1 MALTRKF
8 LKAMGIEDD
17 KIDQIVEAH
26 SETIDGL
33 KADLSK
39 YKTEAEKLST
49 VQKELDDLKAL
60 GTDDYKEKYESLQ
73 KDFDSYKSAQVAK
86 ETKKAKEAVYEGLLK
101 KAGVSE
107 KRIASIIK
115 ISDLEK
121 MKLTD
126 GKLSEEDEKTM
137 LSTIKEE
144 YSDFIVQQQ
153 QSGAKSPN
161 PPKNNDHQQTYTM
174 ADIKNMSPAQINEN
188 WDAVKA
194 SLKNGG

>member
-26 SETIDGL
+26 AETIDGL
-33 KADLSK
+33 KTDLSK
-39 YKTEAEKLST
+39 AKADAEKLST

-60 GTDDYKEKYESLQ
+60 GTGDYKEKYEALQ
-73 KDFDSYKSAQVAK
+73 KDFDDYKSAQVEK

-101 KAGVSE
+101 EAGVNE
-107 KRIASIIK
+107 KRIAAILK
-115 ISDLEK
+115 ITSFDGMELK
-121 MKLTD
+121 D
-126 GKLSEEDEKTM
+126 GKLSEDDKKAI
-137 LSTIKEE
+137 LSNIKEE
-144 YSDFIVQQQ
+144 YSDFIVKQQQ
-153 QSGAKSPN
+153 QGAKSPN
-161 PPKNNDHQQTYTM
+161 PPKNDQQQTFTM
-174 ADIKNMSPAQINEN
+174 ADIKQMSPAQINEN